1 MINDTTQR
9 DIPSLESWHPSVS
22 KMLRN
27 PNCVLQSPIH
37 SSTAKSLRRQHSP
50 RGWTKTIHL
59 KPHLVVGLLAASF
72 NQIVACQS
80 FAPFRCL
87 TLLGSTHIFAIKSG
101 NITCYVDQGNTAGFK
116 LVCLFVRSFVCLF
129 VCLFVAFSHSLLGLP
144 TLYFPQKLSES
155 STYHEFPR
163 SSLLISLVCWVHPVH
178 PSFSHST
185 FTAVSWHSGPVG
197 LAEKGYYIVFCAM
210 TRSLDDSLRVK

>member
-80 FAPFRCL
+80 FAHLGVWPFWAQL
-87 TLLGSTHIFAIKSG
+87 TSLPSKVETLPAMLTKGIRQVSNLF
-101 NITCYVDQGNTAGFK
+101 
-116 LVCLFVRSFVCLF
+116 VCLFVRLFVCLF
-129 VCLFVAFSHSLLGLP
+129 VCCIFTLTARTP

-163 SSLLISLVCWVHPVH
+163 SSLQISLVCWVHPVH